1 MATSVKSSVVSN
13 LSADGAAT
21 AVHLAVLTAL
31 VFDAFLSLSPV
42 EISNQIEL
50 KETSVR
56 AR

>member
-1 MATSVKSSVVSN
+1 MATSVKSSVISN
-13 LSADGAAT
+13 LSADSAAI
-21 AVHLAVLTAL
+21 AVNLANLTAL

-42 EISNQIEL
+42 EISDQIEL